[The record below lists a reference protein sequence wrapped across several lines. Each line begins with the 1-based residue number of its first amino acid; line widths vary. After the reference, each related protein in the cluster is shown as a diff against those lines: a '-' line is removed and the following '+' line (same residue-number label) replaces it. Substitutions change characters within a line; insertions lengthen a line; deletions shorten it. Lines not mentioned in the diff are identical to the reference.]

1 MNQETIVKFAKQ
13 SLLIFTLLV
22 FSLISTSAISSDVTR
37 QAKLQSKEKPMPGE
51 KGLKESLDVKIG
63 QMILAGFKGI
73 DVKKS
78 DPIVRDIQ
86 ERHLGG
92 VILYDYN
99 VAGKKKE
106 RNIKSPRQV
115 KNLIKDLQSYA
126 TIPLIVAIDYEGG
139 KISRLKD
146 SLGFPATVSHQYL
159 GEKDDLNLTH
169 QYATTM
175 AETLSALGFNLNLA
189 PVADL
194 RVNPDNPIIGKL
206 ERSFSAD
213 HKTVSRHVLEF
224 IKASHEQGILTSL
237 KHFPG
242 HGSSTTDS
250 HLGMTD
256 VTKTW
261 SDIELEPFKTIIQE
275 RRVDTIMTAHVYIR
289 NLDAHYPATLSKS
302 IITDL
307 LRKKLNYD
315 GVVISDDM
323 GMKAITD
330 KFGLETALLK
340 TIEAGVDII
349 VISNNTGTSEKDV
362 SGDVAITIKRLVE
375 EGKISEER
383 IDRSFKRIQK
393 LKSRLKAD
401 SQNLTAMISN

>member
-1 MNQETIVKFAKQ
+1 MKYSKQ
-13 SLLIFTLLV
+13 ALLIFTLLF
-22 FSLISTSAISSDVTR
+22 FSLISTSAISSEVKG
-37 QAKLQSKEKPMPGE
+37 QAKLQSTKDPAPGE
-51 KGLKESLDVKIG
+51 KGLEESLDVKIG

-78 DPIVRDIQ
+78 DSIVRDIE

-92 VILYDYN
+92 VILYDYD
-99 VAGKKKE
+99 VAGEKKE
-106 RNIKSPRQV
+106 RNIQSPHQV
-115 KNLIKDLQSYA
+115 KKLIKDLQSYA

-159 GEKDDLNLTH
+159 GEKDDLNLTYK
-169 QYATTM
+169 YATTM
-175 AETLSALGFNLNLA
+175 AGTLSNLGFNLNLA

-194 RVNPDNPIIGKL
+194 MVNPDNPIIAKL

-213 HKTVSRHVLEF
+213 HKKVSRHVLEF

-242 HGSSTTDS
+242 HGSSATDS

-261 SDIELEPFKTIIQE
+261 SSIELEPFKAIIKE
-275 RRVDTIMTAHVYIR
+275 KRVDTIMTAHVYIR
-289 NLDAHYPATLSKS
+289 NLDPLYPATLSRA

-307 LRKKLNYD
+307 LRKKLHYD

-330 KFGLETALLK
+330 KFGFETALLK

-362 SGDVAITIKRLVE
+362 SGDVALTIKRLVE

-393 LKSRLKAD
+393 LKSRMRTSSRKM
-401 SQNLTAMISN
+401 TAMISN

>member
-1 MNQETIVKFAKQ
+1 MKYSKQ
-13 SLLIFTLLV
+13 ALLIFTLLF
-22 FSLISTSAISSDVTR
+22 FSLISTSAISSEVKG
-37 QAKLQSKEKPMPGE
+37 QAKLQSTKDPAPGE
-51 KGLKESLDVKIG
+51 KGLEESLDVKIG

-78 DPIVRDIQ
+78 DSIVRDIE

-92 VILYDYN
+92 VILYDYD
-99 VAGKKKE
+99 VAGEKKE
-106 RNIKSPRQV
+106 RNIQSPHQV
-115 KNLIKDLQSYA
+115 KKLIKDLQSYA

-159 GEKDDLNLTH
+159 GEKDDLNLTYK
-169 QYATTM
+169 YATTM
-175 AETLSALGFNLNLA
+175 AGTLSNLGFNLNLA

-194 RVNPDNPIIGKL
+194 MVNPDNPIIAKL

-213 HKTVSRHVLEF
+213 HKKVSRHVLEF

-242 HGSSTTDS
+242 HGSSATDS

-261 SDIELEPFKTIIQE
+261 SSIELEPFKAIIKE
-275 RRVDTIMTAHVYIR
+275 KRVDTIMTAHVYIR
-289 NLDAHYPATLSKS
+289 NLDPHYPATLSRA

-307 LRKKLNYD
+307 LRKKLHYD

-330 KFGLETALLK
+330 KFGFETALLK

-362 SGDVAITIKRLVE
+362 SGDVALTIKRLVE

-393 LKSRLKAD
+393 LKSRMRTSSRKM
-401 SQNLTAMISN
+401 TAMISN

>member
-1 MNQETIVKFAKQ
+1 MKFAKQ

-37 QAKLQSKEKPMPGE
+37 QAKLQSKEKPMPE
-51 KGLKESLDVKIG
+51 KKGLKESLDVKIG

-206 ERSFSAD
+206 ER
-213 HKTVSRHVLEF
+213 T
-224 IKASHEQGILTSL
+224 
-237 KHFPG
+237 
-242 HGSSTTDS
+242 
-250 HLGMTD
+250 
-256 VTKTW
+256 
-261 SDIELEPFKTIIQE
+261 
-275 RRVDTIMTAHVYIR
+275 
-289 NLDAHYPATLSKS
+289 
-302 IITDL
+302 
-307 LRKKLNYD
+307 
-315 GVVISDDM
+315 
-323 GMKAITD
+323 
-330 KFGLETALLK
+330 
-340 TIEAGVDII
+340 
-349 VISNNTGTSEKDV
+349 
-362 SGDVAITIKRLVE
+362 
-375 EGKISEER
+375 
-383 IDRSFKRIQK
+383 
-393 LKSRLKAD
+393 
-401 SQNLTAMISN
+401 